1 MECTQCGAQVWACI
15 GCGNNVSLPGH
26 CDHGKKGR
34 LHAPGCHDAP
44 WGWCLPAEGAS
55 KGVSR
60 LCAERL
66 WDLAILHGHGWA
78 RYFAESWHAGEWTP
92 ETWGA
97 LKAKARSIFVDRAT
111 RDGWVED
118 VTERA
123 NKAGEDAPVNWIGL
137 TEWWRHTTGSGTLSW
152 ELSTDGG
159 VTLIGRVRTQSGKK
173 TRRIVRLRIPASG
186 DAKLETFG
194 VFPALSGDPDSLYK
208 AREWDDVCPGR
219 QYDYTWDAVAEAAR
233 ACGVVLPSRPADP
246 GPVRLPRSRAGISA
260 AI

>member
-15 GCGNNVSLPGH
+15 GCGNNVSFPGH

-44 WGWCLPAEGAS
+44 WGWSIPAEGAS

-78 RYFAESWHAGEWTP
+78 RYFAESWHQGEWTP

-118 VTERA
+118 VTARA
-123 NKAGEDAPVNWIGL
+123 EKAGEDAPVSWINL

-152 ELSTDGG
+152 ELSTDGS
-159 VTLIGRVRTQSGKK
+159 VTLTGRVRTAPGRKD
-173 TRRIVRLRIPASG
+173 RRIVAMTIPATG
-186 DAKLETFG
+186 TPRIETFG
-194 VFPALSGDPDSLYK
+194 KFPALSQGDSAQL
-208 AREWDDVCPGR
+208 ARNWDHTDPPA
-219 QYDYTWDAVAEAAR
+219 QYDYTWGVVAEAAR
-233 ACGVVLPSRPADP
+233 ICGVVVPSRPVDP